1 MVLQMSI
8 TLKVII
14 SAVCVAQCRVVMV
27 SCSDSGL
34 TCYTRPECFFI
45 FYPCMHYICSFSP
58 FWVVKT
64 WPSLQNLVFI
74 GLVFATRQFF
84 A

>member
-34 TCYTRPECFFI
+34 TCYTCPECFFI
-45 FYPCMHYICSFSP
+45 FYPCKHYICSFSL
-58 FWVVKT
+58 FWLWKLGQAFET
-64 WPSLQNLVFI
+64 
-74 GLVFATRQFF
+74 
-84 A
+84 